1 MPSDL
6 RRYMFASVFARE
18 AGRTPKL
25 RDFPEAL
32 LPDHQ
37 NVDLAR
43 TGQMFNDRFRV
54 QLPDQSATPITSH
67 NCMDGYYSIHYA
79 PASFHSLTL
88 RQVAPLQIFHA
99 KLRRATCRER

>member
-37 NVDLAR
+37 NVELAR

-54 QLPDQSATPITSH
+54 QLPDQVATTITSH
-67 NCMDGYYSIHYA
+67 ICTAGHYFIPYD
-79 PASFHSLTL
+79 PAQCRSLTVRGGASL
-88 RQVAPLQIFHA
+88 HTFPNHTKIEENR
-99 KLRRATCRER
+99 T